1 MTESTPP
8 PGSQPPPPPPGSVPP
23 PPPPPGSG
31 TPPPTPPPPGQPTTA
46 ADDYPTDIQIDFPD
60 RELNRTTTFFRLF
73 TVIPIAIIL
82 SAIGGAFYAYGGDG
96 AGASGATAGGLL
108 VLPTALMII
117 FREKYPRWWFD
128 FNYQLLAFM
137 NRVGA
142 YFLLLSDR
150 YPSTDTDQYV
160 HLRLEYPN
168 VDTDLNRFM
177 PLVKWLLAIPHYVA
191 LFFLGIGVFFAT
203 VFAWFAI
210 LFTGRYPQDIFDFVV
225 GYIRWYNRVVAYVA
239 VLTTD
244 KYPPFRLSP

>member
-1 MTESTPP
+1 MNDSTPP
-8 PGSQPPPPPPGSVPP
+8 AGSGPPPPPPGSPP
-23 PPPPPGSG
+23 PPPAPGAS
-31 TPPPTPPPPGQPTTA
+31 TPPPPGPITA
-46 ADDYPTDIQIDFPD
+46 EAYPLDLKIEFPD
-60 RELNRTTTFFRLF
+60 RELNRMTTFFRVF

-82 SAIGGAFYAYGGDG
+82 GLI
-96 AGASGATAGGLL
+96 AGSYASGGYDSDAVTVTGGGLL

-128 FNYQLLAFM
+128 FNVQLLAFM

-150 YPSTDTDQYV
+150 YPSTDEEQYV
-160 HLRLEYPN
+160 KLTIDYP
-168 VDTDLNRFM
+168 VVETELNRFM
-177 PLVKWLLAIPHYVA
+177 PLVKWLLVIPHYFA

-203 VFAWFAI
+203 IYAWFAI

-225 GYIRWYNRVVAYVA
+225 GFIRWHNRVAAYA
-239 VLTTD
+239 FLLTTD